1 MHVVYADIGR
11 TCRTRLRSVP
21 RSRLASPPRGR
32 SVGRSLSFSCSLV
45 PLPLKCLRSA
55 HRHAPCVCDH
65 RGGGPDWTG
74 DHTGT
79 LGQYVCVVLCVRE
92 TATFECGEPPR
103 DDGRETF
110 LPPLT
115 HYVYAVILW
124 LSWYE
129 VCYGNDP
136 SAGSP
141 TETLLRLLLPL
152 NHQVR
157 STSAIQM

>member
-32 SVGRSLSFSCSLV
+32 SVGRSLSFSCSS
-45 PLPLKCLRSA
+45 CSA
-55 HRHAPCVCDH
+55 AAAVCAAHTDTHRVCDH

-115 HYVYAVILW
+115 HYVYAVIRCHGMKCVTVMILPQVH
-124 LSWYE
+124 LRKP
-129 VCYGNDP
+129 CYDFYF
-136 SAGSP
+136 
-141 TETLLRLLLPL
+141 L
-152 NHQVR
+152 
-157 STSAIQM
+157 

>member
-32 SVGRSLSFSCSLV
+32 SFGRSVSLV
-45 PLPLKCLRSA
+45 LLFSPLPLPFAQR
-55 HRHAPCVCDH
+55 
-65 RGGGPDWTG
+65 T
-74 DHTGT
+74 HTRT
-79 LGQYVCVVLCVRE
+79 VCVITGEGVRTGLVITLVHWGSTCVLWLCVRE

-115 HYVYAVILW
+115 HYVYAVIRCHGMKCVTVMILPQVH
-124 LSWYE
+124 LRKP
-129 VCYGNDP
+129 CYDFYF
-136 SAGSP
+136 
-141 TETLLRLLLPL
+141 L
-152 NHQVR
+152 
-157 STSAIQM
+157 